1 MAKDIIKIH
10 QINKKFL
17 QQEVLKDI
25 NLSIKQGSITGII
38 GKSGAGKT
46 TLLRCMNLL
55 EQPDSGI
62 IEINS
67 KNILKLKAN
76 KLKLLRQKIGMVFQ
90 SFNLISN
97 YTVAQNIALP
107 IEIAGKSKQYI
118 SQKVA
123 AIAKLVGLKD
133 KLAEYPSCLSG
144 GQKQRVAIARA
155 LVGEVEIL
163 LCDEFTS
170 ALDPETT
177 LEILELLRDINKSL
191 NVTIILITH
200 DMSVIREICDFVF
213 VINNGEIVETG
224 EIEQIFY
231 NPHHEIT
238 KSLISTMFARDIPNA
253 FKTRIIDKPVKN
265 CEIMLR
271 LLFGKSSSQQAI
283 ISEMIKVFDISI
295 NIISGHLD
303 HIRDATLGNL
313 MITFKYDSKL
323 LAKIITY
330 FEEHQISFELLG
342 YLRGVDE

>member
-1 MAKDIIKIH
+1 MAENIIKIH
-10 QINKKFL
+10 QLNKKFL

-55 EQPDSGI
+55 EQPDSGS
-62 IEINS
+62 IEING
-67 KNILKLKAN
+67 KNILKLNAT
-76 KLKLLRQKIGMVFQ
+76 KLKPVRQKIGMVFQ
-90 SFNLISN
+90 AFNLLSN

-107 IEIAGKSKQYI
+107 LEIAGKAKQYI
-118 SQKVA
+118 NQKIR

-133 KLAEYPSCLSG
+133 KLTEYPSCLSG

-177 LEILELLRDINKSL
+177 LEVLELLRDINQNL
-191 NVTIILITH
+191 GVTIILITH

-213 VINNGEIVETG
+213 VIDDGQIIENG

-231 NPHHEIT
+231 TPSHQVT
-238 KSLISTMFARDIPNA
+238 KSLINTMFARDIPNV
-253 FKTRIIDKPVKN
+253 FKVRITKHPVSN
-265 CEIMLR
+265 GDIMLR
-271 LLFGKSSSQQAI
+271 LLFGKNSSQQAI
-283 ISEMIKVFDISI
+283 ISEMIKIFDMSI
-295 NIISGHLD
+295 NIIAGHLD

-313 MITFKYDSKL
+313 LITFKYEPKL
-323 LAKIITY
+323 LSKVISY
-330 FEEHQISFELLG
+330 LEKHQIRLELLC
-342 YLRGVDE
+342 YLRGTDE